1 MNAALNELGRELF
14 DSFSLMSL
22 ELIVLALVIL
32 VADHALK
39 IKSPT
44 LRHFLWL
51 IVLLKPIVAIA
62 ITSPFTLFT
71 TLNAALASDWLAV
84 ADSAMISSS
93 EVLGL
98 SGVAVSAIDAEML
111 RLPGWVAAFW
121 ILGVVLLLGRIVL
134 GYALIWRLRLKA
146 EVCCRGPLFEA
157 MRKACLALDGAH
169 VAVASSDSI
178 RSPIV
183 VGILRPL
190 ILVPTDLVAKLHVDE
205 LELVL
210 VHELAHVR
218 RWDNLTLL
226 VKRLITVAFFFHPVV
241 WLCGVKLRREAEKA
255 CDDLVVFT
263 TGCSELYARSLMN
276 VAEMTYSKTHI
287 KRRIPIMNVIAATE
301 SDLAF
306 RIRRTING
314 DGSRMTMLNRFLSVV
329 LLLSMAALTL
339 PSSGIAQTR
348 GGGEART
355 KTKDEVDWETVRS
368 IAPEDWSDELKAQ
381 IVAAGHDVEAIAE
394 RVRQGHKAVREKGG
408 KSLEEIGHK
417 IRMAVESGELTPEE
431 GRAKYEAVRQRAE
444 AGDGD
449 KARGERVW
457 RAAMA
462 QDPDEWSAELEA
474 AILELK
480 PDSTIEEIAEGIRKR
495 QAAERIWREAM
506 AQDPDEWSA
515 ELEAAILELKPDS
528 TIEEI
533 AEGVRQ
539 RQAHVA
545 DRRRVEA
552 GDGDKAHEDRVW
564 RAAMAQDPDDW
575 SMELKA
581 AILELKPDTTIEEI
595 AEAVRKRQAHG
606 AGEGIRGE
614 DREKVGHRLR
624 EFQKGVIAR
633 AMALDPDEWP
643 EELQAAIVRAGWNL
657 EEFTE
662 GVRQRQAGTD
672 EPIKLPQ
679 TAVNF
684 NTNIEKSSW
693 GEVKEEFSESR

>member
-71 TLNAALASDWLAV
+71 PLNAALASDWLAV

-183 VGILRPL
+183 VGVLRPL

-314 DGSRMTMLNRFLSVV
+314 DGSRMTMQNRFLSVV
-329 LLLSMAALTL
+329 LLLGMAALTL

-381 IVAAGHDVEAIAE
+381 IVAAGHDLEAIAE
-394 RVRQGHKAVREKGG
+394 RVRQGQKAVREKGG

-480 PDSTIEEIAEGIRKR
+480 PDSTIEEIAEG
-495 QAAERIWREAM
+495 
-506 AQDPDEWSA
+506 
-515 ELEAAILELKPDS
+515 
-528 TIEEI
+528 
-533 AEGVRQ
+533 VRQ

-575 SMELKA
+575 SVELKA
-581 AILELKPDTTIEEI
+581 AILELKPGTTIDEI
-595 AEAVRKRQAHG
+595 AEAVRQRQAHG

-614 DREKVGHRLR
+614 GREKVGHRLR
-624 EFQKGVIAR
+624 EFQKGVIER
-633 AMALDPDEWP
+633 AMAMDPDEWP

-662 GVRQRQAGTD
+662 GVRQRQAGTE
-672 EPIKLPQ
+672 EPIELPQ

>member
-32 VADHALK
+32 VADRTLK

-44 LRHFLWL
+44 LRHLLWL

-71 TLNAALASDWLAV
+71 PLNAALASDWLAV

-111 RLPGWVAAFW
+111 RLPGWVAGFW
-121 ILGVVLLLGRIVL
+121 ILGVVLFLGRIVL

-218 RWDNLTLL
+218 RCDNLTLL

-276 VAEMTYSKTHI
+276 VAELTYSKTHI

-301 SDLAF
+301 SDLAL

-314 DGSRMTMLNRFLSVV
+314 DGSRMTMQNRFLSVV
-329 LLLSMAALTL
+329 LLLGMAALTL

-348 GGGEART
+348 GGGETRT
-355 KTKDEVDWETVRS
+355 ETKDEVDWEAVRT

-381 IVAAGHDVEAIAE
+381 IVAAGHDLEAIAE
-394 RVRQGHKAVREKGG
+394 RVRQGQKAAREKGG

-417 IRMAVESGELTPEE
+417 IRTAVESGELTPEE
-431 GRAKYEAVRQRAE
+431 GRAKYEALRQRAE

-449 KARGERVW
+449 KARGERV
-457 RAAMA
+457 
-462 QDPDEWSAELEA
+462 
-474 AILELK
+474 
-480 PDSTIEEIAEGIRKR
+480 
-495 QAAERIWREAM
+495 WREAM

-515 ELEAAILELKPDS
+515 ELEAAILELTPDS

-533 AEGVRQ
+533 AEGIRQ

-575 SMELKA
+575 SVELKA

-595 AEAVRKRQAHG
+595 AEAVRQRQAHG

-614 DREKVGHRLR
+614 GREKVGHRLR
-624 EFQKGVIAR
+624 EFQKGVIER
-633 AMALDPDEWP
+633 AMAMDPDEWP

-672 EPIKLPQ
+672 EPIELPK

>member
-32 VADHALK
+32 VADRTLK

-71 TLNAALASDWLAV
+71 PLNAALASNWLAV

-98 SGVAVSAIDAEML
+98 SGVAVSAIDEEMV
-111 RLPGWVAAFW
+111 RMPGWVAAFW
-121 ILGVVLLLGRIVL
+121 ILGVMLFLGRIVL

-183 VGILRPL
+183 VGVLRPL

-255 CDDLVVFT
+255 CDDLVVFA
-263 TGCSELYARSLMN
+263 TGRSELYARSLMN
-276 VAEMTYSKTHI
+276 VAELTYSKTHI

-301 SDLAF
+301 SDLAL
-306 RIRRTING
+306 RIRRTIKG

-329 LLLSMAALTL
+329 LLLGMAALTL

-355 KTKDEVDWETVRS
+355 ETKDEVDWEAVRS

-381 IVAAGHDVEAIAE
+381 IVAAGHDLEAIAE
-394 RVRQGHKAVREKGG
+394 RVRQGQKTAWEKGG
-408 KSLEEIGHK
+408 MSLEEIGRK
-417 IRMAVESGELTPEE
+417 IRTAVESGELTPEE

-449 KARGERVW
+449 KARKQRVWRAAMAQDPDEWSGELEAAILELKPDSTIQEIAEGIRKRQAAERIW

-474 AILELK
+474 AVLELK
-480 PDSTIEEIAEGIRKR
+480 PDSTIEEIAEGIR
-495 QAAERIWREAM
+495 
-506 AQDPDEWSA
+506 
-515 ELEAAILELKPDS
+515 
-528 TIEEI
+528 
-533 AEGVRQ
+533 Q
-539 RQAHVA
+539 RQAHEA

-552 GDGDKAHEDRVW
+552 GNGDKAHEDRVW

-575 SMELKA
+575 SVELKA

-595 AEAVRKRQAHG
+595 AEAVRQRQAHG

-614 DREKVGHRLR
+614 GREKVGHRLR

-643 EELQAAIVRAGWNL
+643 EELQAAIVWAGWNL

-662 GVRQRQAGTD
+662 GVRQRLAGTD
-672 EPIKLPQ
+672 EPIELPQ

-693 GEVKEEFSESR
+693 GEVKEGFSESR